1 MYVSEENEK
10 TNSKRWTPVFT
21 AALFTIAKTWKQ
33 PKCPLTNEW
42 IRKMCYIS
50 TTEYYSATKK
60 NEIMPFAATWMQLE
74 SIILSEINQK
84 EKEKYHIVY
93 MWDLKYDTGALVL
106 ETETDS

>member
-1 MYVSEENEK
+1 
-10 TNSKRWTPVFT
+10 
-21 AALFTIAKTWKQ
+21 
-33 PKCPLTNEW
+33 
-42 IRKMCYIS
+42 MCYIS

>member
-1 MYVSEENEK
+1 MFK
-10 TNSKRWTPVFT
+10 

-60 NEIMPFAATWMQLE
+60 NEIMQFAATWMQLE